1 MCKSMEVKIC
11 LIGMGNV
18 GTSFLQ
24 LLKEKRDYISVNFN
38 FNCKLVAIFE
48 HDGALINNGGIDLN
62 NLLED
67 YTNLRKNQYWTSN
80 AKAQDLISTLDID
93 ICIETTPTNP
103 NTGEPALSHILE
115 AKMNCFVKFEAT
127 VASCV
132 PALSIKESLI
142 GNTIFQI
149 RAILNGTNN
158 YILSRMTAE
167 GVSFSVALKEA
178 QELGYAETD
187 PTLDINGY
195 DAAGKLVILSN
206 ELLGWSKSIK
216 DVKIKGITKITPH
229 ALELAKLDGY
239 VIKHLAIAED
249 NNLTVEPRLV
259 KRDSPLN
266 IQGTLNLIEL
276 QTRYA
281 GSIILKKEEVFE
293 TSFHSTNY
301 NSLDVDF
308 KTAVLQGQAIDNG
321 LYMLNNIPRL
331 TDETIDSFKNMDFV
345 DIANIVI
352 SKMIGNIIS
361 QEKLQQIVNN
371 ALNFEITLQNIANND
386 YICYLDRG
394 PTCSF
399 KDFGARTLA
408 RIMEHFLEADNKNIT
423 ILTAVIYKENK

>member
-1 MCKSMEVKIC
+1 MCKGMEVKIC

-24 LLKEKRDYISVNFN
+24 LLKEKQDNIKVNFN

-48 HDGALINNGGIDLN
+48 HDGALINRDGIDLDN
-62 NLLED
+62 VLED
-67 YTNLRKNQYWTSN
+67 DTNLRKDQYWTSN

-103 NTGEPALSHILE
+103 NTGEPALSHIIE
-115 AKMNCFVKFEAT
+115 ALKNNFNIISSNKAPFYLQYTKIQNLAEKMNCLVKFEAT
-127 VASCV
+127 VASGV
-132 PALSIKESLI
+132 PTLSIKENLI
-142 GNTIFQI
+142 GNTISRI
-149 RAILNGTNN
+149 KAILNGTNN
-158 YILSRMTAE
+158 YILSRMSAE

-206 ELLGWSKSIK
+206 ELLGWSKSIE

-249 NNLTVEPRLV
+249 NNLIVEPRLV

-276 QTRYA
+276 QTKYA
-281 GSIILKKEEVFE
+281 GSIILIGKGAGGFEAASAILNDLISIVKQKKGF
-293 TSFHSTNY
+293 
-301 NSLDVDF
+301 
-308 KTAVLQGQAIDNG
+308 
-321 LYMLNNIPRL
+321 
-331 TDETIDSFKNMDFV
+331 
-345 DIANIVI
+345 
-352 SKMIGNIIS
+352 
-361 QEKLQQIVNN
+361 
-371 ALNFEITLQNIANND
+371 
-386 YICYLDRG
+386 
-394 PTCSF
+394 
-399 KDFGARTLA
+399 
-408 RIMEHFLEADNKNIT
+408 
-423 ILTAVIYKENK
+423 